1 MSHDIEGLTPLA
13 LAKFAAE
20 TRAAIDKQVALH
32 EQLMDYKRMYGGTR
46 AVLAGLNDR

>member
-20 TRAAIDKQVALH
+20 TRAAIDKQVALY
-32 EQLMDYKRMYGGTR
+32 EQLTDYKKMCEDTR